1 MIAEYYVGWWNLE
14 NLFDIERSSQRPD
27 WLKDHL
33 KNELK
38 GWTRSVLNKKL
49 NQLARVIVFMNHQ
62 KGPDLLGVCEV
73 ENKDVLEDLVAVL
86 HTKLPERRYKVAH
99 SDAGDKR
106 GIDVAFIYDSVLF
119 SVDKIF
125 NRVIIKRNATRDL
138 LQVNFVTSKGNA
150 LVAIGNHWPS
160 RLGGAYQSEPY
171 RIIAGETLAYWHE
184 RILAIMGKDTPI
196 VVLGDFNDEPF
207 DRSLSEY
214 GLSERDGSRV
224 KSLRS
229 RKPYLLNL
237 MWPLM
242 GTGSGTHYY
251 DSWGVLDQALV
262 NRPLLRSDSPIQL
275 EKDSIEVIRE
285 SWMMKGAKPRRFS
298 RPSKKG
304 GGMDGSGFS
313 DHFPIGLRLKES
325 E

>member
-1 MIAEYYVGWWNLE
+1 MMIAEYYVGWWNLE

-27 WLKDHL
+27 WLKDRL
-33 KNELK
+33 KKELK

-49 NQLARVIVFMNHQ
+49 NQLARVIAFMNNQ

-73 ENKDVLEDLVAVL
+73 ENKDVLKDLVAVL
-86 HTKLPERRYKVAH
+86 HATLPHRRYKIAH
-99 SDAGDKR
+99 SDTADKR
-106 GIDVAFIYDSVLF
+106 GIDVAFIYDSSLF
-119 SVDKIF
+119 SADKIF

-138 LQVNFVTSKGNA
+138 LQVNFSTIKGNA
-150 LVAIGNHWPS
+150 LVVIGNHWPS
-160 RLGGAYQSEPY
+160 RLGGAYESEPF

-184 RILAIMGKDTPI
+184 RILEIKGEDTPI

-214 GLSERDGSRV
+214 GLSERENRRV

-242 GTGSGTHYY
+242 GAGSGTHFF
-251 DSWGVLDQALV
+251 DTWGVLDQALV
-262 NRPLLRSDSPIQL
+262 NRPLLRTDSPI
-275 EKDSIEVIRE
+275 
-285 SWMMKGAKPRRFS
+285 
-298 RPSKKG
+298 
-304 GGMDGSGFS
+304 
-313 DHFPIGLRLKES
+313 
-325 E
+325 

>member
-27 WLKDHL
+27 WLKDRL
-33 KNELK
+33 KKELK

-49 NQLARVIVFMNHQ
+49 NQLARVIVFMNQQ

-73 ENKDVLEDLVAVL
+73 ENKDVLKDLIAVL
-86 HTKLPERRYKVAH
+86 HAKLPHRRYKIAH
-99 SDAGDKR
+99 SDAADKR
-106 GIDVAFIYDSVLF
+106 GIDVAFIYDSSLF
-119 SVDKIF
+119 SADKIF

-138 LQVNFVTSKGNA
+138 LQVNFSTSKGNA
-150 LVAIGNHWPS
+150 LVVIGNHWPS
-160 RLGGAYQSEPY
+160 RLGGVYESEPY

-184 RILAIMGKDTPI
+184 RVLVNKGKDTPS

-214 GLSERDGSRV
+214 GLSERENRRV

-242 GTGSGTHYY
+242 GTGSGTHFF
-251 DSWGVLDQALV
+251 DTWGVLDQALV
-262 NRPLLRSDSPIQL
+262 NRPLLRKDSPIQL
-275 EKDSIEVIRE
+275 KKDSIEIIRE
-285 SWMMKGAKPRRFS
+285 SWMMKGTKPRRFS
-298 RPSKKG
+298 RPSTR
-304 GGMDGSGFS
+304 GGMDESGYS
-313 DHFPIGLRLKES
+313 DHLPIGLRLRES
-325 E
+325 G